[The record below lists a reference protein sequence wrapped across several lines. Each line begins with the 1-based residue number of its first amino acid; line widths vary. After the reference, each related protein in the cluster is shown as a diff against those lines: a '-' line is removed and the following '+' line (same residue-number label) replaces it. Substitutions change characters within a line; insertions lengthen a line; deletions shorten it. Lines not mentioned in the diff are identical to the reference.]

1 MKADIT
7 AAFST
12 RLFERGF
19 RKDLEKIVENMFK
32 EIMKEAE
39 RFKPATLDAEKTSIT
54 TTPIQFNT
62 KLKVILKK
70 WNKYIDNMSPVMVK
84 RLQRK
89 MLRYIDRKYNL
100 YGLKFKIKSRDLQ
113 QEMDAKTIETLE
125 LIKSIP
131 QDIIKRVTPIVMN
144 SLQYGD
150 RDIIY
155 KELRKVKGITRRKA
169 KNIARDQVA
178 KNLEALN
185 TGRARQIG
193 LEYYYWDTQMDERVS
208 KGKGGHKQ
216 LNGKIFKWDEPEAI
230 IDAEGNKGHP
240 KDRINCRCRRR
251 WILPKP
257 GQKFEKIKLGY
268 KIVNESDGSDVEMP
282 KDLGSTKKYQ

>member
-1 MKADIT
+1 MRADVT
-7 AAFST
+7 EAFST

-19 RKDLEKIVENMFK
+19 RNELNKIVEKMFS
-32 EIMKEAE
+32 EIMREVSK
-39 RFKPATLDAEKTSIT
+39 FKPATLDSAIYDKT
-54 TTPIQFNT
+54 TTPIQLNT
-62 KLKVILKK
+62 KFKFVLKK
-70 WNKYIDNMSPVMVK
+70 WNRYIHDMSPIMVK

-89 MLRYIDRKYNL
+89 MLRYIDKKYNIH
-100 YGLKFKIKSRDLQ
+100 GLKFRVISRDLQ
-113 QEMDAKTIETLE
+113 QEIDAKTIETLE

-150 RDIIY
+150 RDIVY
-155 KELRKVKGITRRKA
+155 RELRKAKGVSRRRA

-185 TGRARQIG
+185 TGRARQVG

-208 KGKGGHKQ
+208 EGKGGHKQ

-230 IDAEGNKGHP
+230 IDVYGNKGHP
-240 KDRINCRCRRR
+240 KDRVNCRCRRR
-251 WILPKP
+251 WVLPRP

-268 KIVNESDGSDVEMP
+268 KIVNESDGEEIEAP
-282 KDLGSTKKYQ
+282 KDLGTTKKYQ

>member
-1 MKADIT
+1 MRADVV

-19 RKDLEKIVENMFK
+19 RKELEKIVERMFK
-32 EIMKEAE
+32 EIMKISEN
-39 RFKPATLDAEKTSIT
+39 FQPVILDAVDTKT
-54 TTPIQFNT
+54 TTPIQYNV
-62 KLKVILKK
+62 KLKSILKK
-70 WNKYIDNMSPVMVK
+70 WNKYLDKMSPVMVK

-89 MLRYIDRKYNL
+89 MLRYIDKKYNL
-100 YGLKFKIKSRDLQ
+100 YGLKFKIISRDLQ
-113 QEMDAKTIETLE
+113 QEMDAKAIETLE

-131 QDIIKRVTPIVMN
+131 QDIVKRITPIIMN

-150 RDIIY
+150 RDTVYRAI
-155 KELRKVKGITRRKA
+155 RKVKGVSRRKA

-185 TGRARQIG
+185 TGRARQVG

-230 IDAEGNKGHP
+230 IDGYGNKGHP
-240 KDRINCRCRRR
+240 KDRVNCRCRRR
-251 WILPKP
+251 WVFPRA

-268 KIVNESDGSDVEMP
+268 KIVNESDGEEVKAP
-282 KDLGSTKKYQ
+282 KDLGTSKKYQ